1 MGNNLLYNNF
11 IKPHINN
18 KDPFLIYRDG
28 SFTTYKD
35 FISLSKKI
43 SQYLVS
49 SQVAKGDRIT
59 ITFSSPDK
67 YKIEELINDI
77 K

>member
-28 SFTTYKD
+28 SSTSYQE

-49 SQVAKGDRIT
+49 SQVAKGDRILFQLEKSIGYIAWKKENVT
-59 ITFSSPDK
+59 T
-67 YKIEELINDI
+67 
-77 K
+77 